1 MRNKE
6 AVQRA
11 HDIIHAVAAREVQLG
26 IDPSLVGFYRVAH
39 DVLSWVL
46 EGACQQA
53 FQEILNLTEEIAKE
67 RGYQLVRKV

>member
-1 MRNKE
+1 MRKE
-6 AVQRA
+6 EEVQRA

-26 IDPSLVGFYRVAH
+26 IDPSLLGSYRIAH

-53 FQEILNLTEEIAKE
+53 FTDILDGTMEVLKD
-67 RGYQLVRKV
+67 RGYELVRKV

>member
-1 MRNKE
+1 MRNE
-6 AVQRA
+6 EEVQRA

-26 IDPSLVGFYRVAH
+26 IDPSLLWSYRIAH

-53 FQEILNLTEEIAKE
+53 FKDILDGTMDVLKE
-67 RGYQLVRKV
+67 RGYELVRKV